1 MSQCAPED
9 KNNEIL
15 IEKYKANRLRVVRQV
30 KYNPTREWSIDIVLF
45 INGIPT
51 ATLELKT
58 DFTQSIEDAITQY
71 KEDRIPEYKMGA
83 KKVPE
88 PLLSFKRGAVRWQ
101 RAPRRW

>member
-30 KYNPTREWSIDIVLF
+30 RYNPTREWSIDLVLF

-51 ATLELKT
+51 ATV
-58 DFTQSIEDAITQY
+58 
-71 KEDRIPEYKMGA
+71 G
-83 KKVPE
+83 
-88 PLLSFKRGAVRWQ
+88 
-101 RAPRRW
+101 